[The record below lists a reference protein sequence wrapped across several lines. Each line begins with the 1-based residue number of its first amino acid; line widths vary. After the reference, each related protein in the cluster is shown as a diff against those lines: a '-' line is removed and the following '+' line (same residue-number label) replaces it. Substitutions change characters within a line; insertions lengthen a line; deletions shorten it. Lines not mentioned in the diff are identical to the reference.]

1 MNHPSMKDRQRA
13 DRRPSWAR
21 RGAGRAPALGRLGA
35 IGLACVLGLA
45 APAGA
50 QSISSLA
57 ARAADANAAPAAPAP
72 AAPPVQAAAPAP
84 LAPNTIL
91 VPVPA
96 VTLYAGDVITEAVLT
111 DRAIPVTT
119 LERGGIV
126 GGRGALIG
134 KAVRR
139 TVLAGV
145 PVPMN
150 AVADVQV
157 VTKGV
162 ATRVRL
168 QEGGLTISGYA
179 TPLESGSVGSVIRLK
194 NMESGQTILGTV
206 QSDGSVRVTIQ

>member
-1 MNHPSMKDRQRA
+1 MSPHPLMVR
-13 DRRPSWAR
+13 
-21 RGAGRAPALGRLGA
+21 
-35 IGLACVLGLA
+35 GLAAAGLLLCLAGA

-50 QSISSLA
+50 QSISTLT
-57 ARAADANAAPAAPAP
+57 ARNADANVATAPAP
-72 AAPPVQAAAPAP
+72 AAPAAPQAAAATPA
-84 LAPNTIL
+84 APSTIL

-96 VTLYAGDVITEAVLT
+96 VTLYAGDVISEAVLT
-111 DRAIPVTT
+111 DRPVPIAT

-145 PVPMN
+145 PVPLN

-162 ATRVRL
+162 ATRVKL
-168 QEGGLTISGYA
+168 EEGGLVISGYA
-179 TPLESGSVGSVIRLK
+179 MPLESGAVGATVRLK

-206 QSDGSVRVTIQ
+206 QADGSVRVNIR

>member
-1 MNHPSMKDRQRA
+1 MKGN
-13 DRRPSWAR
+13 PVM
-21 RGAGRAPALGRLGA
+21 GRAARAAPLR
-35 IGLACVLGLA
+35 GLAAALLLGLAGLA

-50 QSISSLA
+50 QSISSLT
-57 ARAADANAAPAAPAP
+57 ARNADANGPTAPAP
-72 AAPPVQAAAPAP
+72 AAPLPPQAAVPAPA
-84 LAPNTIL
+84 APNTIL

-96 VTLYAGDVITEAVLT
+96 VTLYAGDVISDAVLT
-111 DRAIPVTT
+111 DRPVPIST

-145 PVPMN
+145 PVPLN

-162 ATRVRL
+162 ATRVKL
-168 QEGGLTISGYA
+168 QEGGLIISGYA
-179 TPLESGSVGSVIRLK
+179 MPLESGAVGATVRLK

-206 QSDGSVRVTIQ
+206 QTDGSVRVNIQ

>member
-1 MNHPSMKDRQRA
+1 MNRDPLMGR
-13 DRRPSWAR
+13 
-21 RGAGRAPALGRLGA
+21 AGRFAPLR
-35 IGLACVLGLA
+35 GLAAVGLLLCLAGLA

-50 QSISSLA
+50 QSISSIA
-57 ARAADANAAPAAPAP
+57 ARNADARTDMPPAP
-72 AAPPVQAAAPAP
+72 AAPSPAQAAAPAP
-84 LAPNTIL
+84 VAPNTIL

-96 VTLYAGDVITEAVLT
+96 VTLYVGDVISEAVLT
-111 DRAIPVTT
+111 DRAIPVST

-126 GGRGALIG
+126 GGRAALIG

-145 PVPMN
+145 PVPLN
-150 AVADVQV
+150 AVADVQL

-168 QEGGLTISGYA
+168 EEGGLIISGYA
-179 TPLESGSVGSVIRLK
+179 MPLESGSVGSTVRLK